1 MLIRTKYKIG
11 QTVKIFP
18 NYKPIVGKIESVSI
32 HITADSKHIN
42 YIVRYQKDGK
52 LHKIGVTESGIKP
65 IYKSFLKKL
74 FNL

>member
-1 MLIRTKYKIG
+1 MTIKTKYKIG

-18 NYKPIVGKIESVSI
+18 NYKPIVGKIESISV
-32 HITADSKHIN
+32 HVTADSKHIN
-42 YIVRYQKDGK
+42 YIVRYQKYGK

-65 IYKSFLKKL
+65 VYKSFFETL

>member
-1 MLIRTKYKIG
+1 MVIRTKYNIG

-18 NYKPIVGKIESVSI
+18 NYKSIVGKIESVTI
-32 HITADSKHIN
+32 HMNADSKHIN

-52 LHKIGVTESGIKP
+52 LHRIGVTESGIKTVH
-65 IYKSFLKKL
+65 KSFFKKL

>member
-1 MLIRTKYKIG
+1 MVIRTKYNIG

-18 NYKPIVGKIESVSI
+18 NYKPIVGKIESVSV
-32 HITADSKHIN
+32 HMNADSKHIN

-52 LHKIGVTESGIKP
+52 LHRIGVTESGIEL
-65 IYKSFLKKL
+65 IHKSFFKKL